1 VIESLRRHPNR
12 RLLPDE
18 PPPVRRAAVV
28 TLATVSVWIVVGLWV
43 DAQVGELGQTL
54 LGVLTAVVLASL
66 LTLQPSAVRWQT
78 LGVVV
83 IATVGEVVGSLIWGL
98 YEYRLENLPAFVP
111 PGHGLVYL
119 AGISLAT
126 LCGTR
131 TVLGIAAVAA
141 AAWGLA
147 GLTVLPATDVAGAIG
162 CAFLVVVLLRTRR
175 PVYAGVFLVVAA
187 LELYGTA
194 LGTWTWA
201 STVPG
206 LGLAQGNPPSGVA
219 SGYVTF
225 DVLAIWLLARGLPFR
240 RRNPEVAA
248 PATP

>member
-1 VIESLRRHPNR
+1 MRYDAEGSRS
-12 RLLPDE
+12 E
-18 PPPVRRAAVV
+18 PAGAGARTTAVRRAAVV

-54 LGVLTAVVLASL
+54 LGVLTAVVLAAL
-66 LTLQPSAVRWQT
+66 LTLQPAAIRWQT
-78 LGVVV
+78 LGVVA

-119 AGISLAT
+119 AGIALAT
-126 LCGTR
+126 LCGAR
-131 TVLGIAAVAA
+131 TVLAIAAVAA

-162 CAFLVVVLLRTRR
+162 CAFLVVVLLSTRR

-206 LGLAQGNPPSGVA
+206 LELAQGNPPSGVA

-225 DVLAIWLLARGLPFR
+225 DVVVLWLAIRLRPFR
-240 RRNPEVAA
+240 ERAVAA